1 MNYFLLFLS
10 AGLGAST
17 SLVSRVIKR
26 DSGKLSVAS
35 TSNAATFL
43 VAFLTVALFGICTGG
58 KSFFFALRKAP
69 WGLSTLYGG
78 AMMTAQ
84 FLFLLAVGRGPVSM
98 STLFYSCGFILPT
111 FWGMIRFDEPITF
124 LRIFGVA
131 LILGSFALSMDK
143 KDEEKKADFLWWLFA
158 VGAAVC
164 SGIVGVAQKEFS
176 ALNACS
182 IDVFLFLSFACST
195 AFGSMLALV
204 VKVVEKDEGKTQ
216 KSDWKRA
223 LLGALP
229 LGVIMGCANKLNTY
243 LAGVFESVVTFPCV
257 NGGRIVLTAI
267 LSAWIFKEKTVLRQK
282 IAVVVGF
289 LGIIC
294 ISI

>member
-10 AGLGAST
+10 AGLGAAT
-17 SLVSRVIKR
+17 SLVSRVVKR

-43 VAFLTVALFGICTGG
+43 IAFLTIALFGACTGG
-58 KSFFFALRKAP
+58 KNFFSALGKAA
-69 WGLSTLYGG
+69 WGLSLMYGG

-84 FLFLLAVGRGPVSM
+84 FLFLLAVGRGPVSV

-111 FWGMIRFDEPITF
+111 FWGMIRFDEPVTF
-124 LRIFGVA
+124 LGMFGVA
-131 LILGSFALSMDK
+131 LVLGSFALSTDR

-182 IDVFLFLSFACST
+182 IDGFLFLSFACST
-195 AFGSMLALV
+195 VFGGVLALV
-204 VKVVEKDEGKTQ
+204 LKIVGKDGVATEKA
-216 KSDWKRA
+216 DWKRA
-223 LLGALP
+223 VLGALP

-267 LSAWIFKEKTVLRQK
+267 LSAWIFKEKTALRQK